1 MVRYT
6 YKQKGII
13 IMRLTTSKEET
24 FANELKSFIEIAS
37 RSTKVFLTKLSDK
50 EIVLGLLGNK
60 RIAKVTVVDGKFTAS
75 IKGKE
80 TIKGSLSDSKLVD
93 LEDSLISYMKWGW

>member
-1 MVRYT
+1 
-6 YKQKGII
+6 
-13 IMRLTTSKEET
+13 MRTATGTKEET

-37 RSTKVFLTKLSDK
+37 RNTHVFLTKLSDN
-50 EIVLGLLGNK
+50 EFTVGLLGNK
-60 RIAKVTVVDGKFTAS
+60 RIAKVTVVDGKFATS

-80 TIKGSLSDSKLVD
+80 IIKGSLTDSKLLE

>member
-1 MVRYT
+1 
-6 YKQKGII
+6 
-13 IMRLTTSKEET
+13 MRTATGSKEET

-37 RSTKVFLTKLSDK
+37 RNTHVFLTKLSDK

-75 IKGKE
+75 INGKA
-80 TIKGSLSDSKLVD
+80 TIKASLTDSKLLE

>member
-1 MVRYT
+1 
-6 YKQKGII
+6 
-13 IMRLTTSKEET
+13 MRLATGSKEET
-24 FANELKSFIEIAS
+24 FANELKAFIEVAS

-60 RIAKVTVVDGKFTAS
+60 RIAKVTVVDGKFTTS

-80 TIKGSLSDSKLVD
+80 TIKGSLSDSKLLE

>member
-1 MVRYT
+1 
-6 YKQKGII
+6 
-13 IMRLTTSKEET
+13 MRLTTGSKEET
-24 FANELKSFIEIAS
+24 FANELKAFIEVAS

-60 RIAKVTVVDGKFTAS
+60 RIAKVTVVDGKFTTS

-80 TIKGSLSDSKLVD
+80 TIKGSLSDSKLVE
-93 LEDSLISYMKWGW
+93 LENDLISYMKWGW

>member
-1 MVRYT
+1 
-6 YKQKGII
+6 
-13 IMRLTTSKEET
+13 MRLTTGSKEET
-24 FANELKSFIEIAS
+24 FANELKEFIEIAS
-37 RSTKVFLTKLSDK
+37 RNTHVFLTKLSDN

-60 RIAKVTVVDGKFTAS
+60 RIAKVTVVDGKFTTS

-80 TIKGSLSDSKLVD
+80 TIKGSLTDSKLLD

>member
-1 MVRYT
+1 
-6 YKQKGII
+6 
-13 IMRLTTSKEET
+13 MRLATSKEEA
-24 FANELKSFIEIAS
+24 FATEFKEFIEIAS

-75 IKGKE
+75 INGKE
-80 TIKGSLSDSKLVD
+80 TIKANLTDSKLLE

>member
-1 MVRYT
+1 
-6 YKQKGII
+6 
-13 IMRLTTSKEET
+13 MRLTTGSKEET
-24 FANELKSFIEIAS
+24 FANELKEFIEIAS

-75 IKGKE
+75 INGKA
-80 TIKGSLSDSKLVD
+80 TIKASLTDSKLLE

>member
-1 MVRYT
+1 
-6 YKQKGII
+6 
-13 IMRLTTSKEET
+13 MRTATGSKEET

-60 RIAKVTVVDGKFTAS
+60 RIAKVTVVDGKFTTS
-75 IKGKE
+75 IKGKA
-80 TIKGSLSDSKLVD
+80 TIKGTLSDSKLLE

>member
-1 MVRYT
+1 M
-6 YKQKGII
+6 K
-13 IMRLTTSKEET
+13 LTTGSKEEA
-24 FANELKSFIEIAS
+24 FATEFKEFIEIAS

-60 RIAKVTVVDGKFTAS
+60 RIAKVTVVDGKFTTS

-80 TIKGSLSDSKLVD
+80 TIKGSLTDSKLLE